1 MDQQQAN
8 FTEKQTALLRI
19 FTKGA
24 WMQQVSMG
32 LILVIT
38 LWLAWKTLLQVVL
51 GHTDATTFTNQ
62 MLLTLLAVYILGMFL
77 SFSMR
82 LIFTVDA
89 EGLAIT
95 CPPLMFKPFRIEAKQ
110 IKSMYACSYNA
121 AKEYGGWGI
130 RRGRDNNGRCFTM
143 GGTRGVMISL
153 KDGTYILV
161 GSQKAEELEVALS
174 ALLPTSRKRK

>member
-1 MDQQQAN
+1 MDNQQAN
-8 FTEKQTALLRI
+8 FTEKQSSLLRV

-24 WMQQVSMG
+24 WVQQVSMG

-51 GHTDATTFTNQ
+51 GHVDASTFSNQ
-62 MLLTLLAVYILGMFL
+62 MLLTLLAVYVLGMFV

-89 EGLAIT
+89 DGLAIT
-95 CPPLMFKPFRIEAKQ
+95 CPPLMFKPFRVETKQ
-110 IKSMYACSYNA
+110 IKSLQLCSYNA

-130 RRGRDNNGRCFTM
+130 RRGNNGRCFTM
-143 GGTRGVMISL
+143 AGTRGVMISM
-153 KDGTYILV
+153 KDGNHILV
-161 GSQKAEELEVALS
+161 GSQRAEELEMALS
-174 ALLPTSRKRK
+174 VLLPTSRKRK